1 MARKHE
7 NFNYDY
13 GWRTAPEQWRF
24 YLNGKYI
31 PLDTQT
37 QSNLACMCL
46 SGKVKE
52 AEDELKRILRKDEKK
67 PRVVGKCICF
77 FKKDS
82 DEFYYTQQLRY
93 NPSDIQ
99 DALRCYKEWK
109 RYIKDKNC
117 ILETG
122 YELSEGE
129 FNPFGENKAEHRTVT
144 SVVDLTRCRSISVVR
159 QTIFD

>member
-7 NFNYDY
+7 NFRWGGYKY
-13 GWRTAPEQWRF
+13 APESVGF
-24 YLNGKYI
+24 SLNGKR
-31 PLDTQT
+31 L
-37 QSNLACMCL
+37 NLPEEVRSRIAYLAVC
-46 SGKVKE
+46 GKNKE
-52 AEDELKRILRKDEKK
+52 VEDELKRILRKDEK
-67 PRVVGKCICF
+67 
-77 FKKDS
+77 
-82 DEFYYTQQLRY
+82 QLRY
-93 NPSDIQ
+93 NPNDIQ